1 MSTISFLFYVF
12 SEVTKA
18 SLPSGEHS
26 GQPWNYNTVFVFTV
40 ATHFVMD
47 INTLPLDLVLHSA
60 YRHSRIRLLPLN
72 RFFMRG
78 LQRIDSVSSAHQ
90 LCHSSRIN
98 VCMLPQIICFGK
110 TCLTFGTRVVVRH
123 FVKICY
129 QESVLFLYAD
139 VHSGHPNVSCISTKR
154 YLRRQPHCSR

>member
-1 MSTISFLFYVF
+1 MS
-12 SEVTKA
+12 
-18 SLPSGEHS
+18 
-26 GQPWNYNTVFVFTV
+26 VFTL

-47 INTLPLDLVLHSA
+47 MHTLPLDLVLHPA
-60 YRHSRIRLLPLN
+60 YRHSRIRLLPIN

-78 LQRIDSVSSAHQ
+78 LRRIDSVSSAHQ

-98 VCMLPQIICFGK
+98 VCMLLQIICFGK

-129 QESVLFLYAD
+129 QESVLFVYAD
-139 VHSGHPNVSCISTKR
+139 VHSGHQNFVEAQNHVFQRKGTSSSTS
-154 YLRRQPHCSR
+154 L